1 VNSIEEAVSDPSIL
15 EDISSSIPGVIYQ
28 FLVGSDGSW
37 AFRYVSKGVE
47 DLFEVSPEDACR
59 DASVMTL
66 CIIEEDRPSH
76 RKSIEYAVKNIA
88 PWHHEHRILTRSG
101 VSKWILATA
110 LPVKQEDG
118 SILWNGILTDIS
130 EIMAQNTSGQL
141 LPLQE
146 NQLQE
151 IARVESK
158 LRKHHKL
165 LSRQISETPL
175 LHNAKLKVLIVED
188 ETALREAMI
197 RILNHFGYDVYGVG
211 SSGELDNA
219 LRIFSADILIL
230 DINLP
235 GEDGIQIANRI
246 RKKSACG
253 IIMLT
258 GRNQIELRLNSY
270 KSGADMFFAKPIDP
284 EELHAAI
291 ESLGRRLSPP
301 SKPGWYFDGNRSL
314 LISPHN
320 VAIPLTSQQ
329 AIVLG
334 LLTKH
339 HGDSVPRSDLLAALG
354 HSDDEHGNQRLETML
369 SRLRAKVRTADPDSE
384 IPLRSRQSSGYAF
397 LDSVI

>member
-1 VNSIEEAVSDPSIL
+1 
-15 EDISSSIPGVIYQ
+15 
-28 FLVGSDGSW
+28 
-37 AFRYVSKGVE
+37 
-47 DLFEVSPEDACR
+47 
-59 DASVMTL
+59 
-66 CIIEEDRPSH
+66 
-76 RKSIEYAVKNIA
+76 
-88 PWHHEHRILTRSG
+88 
-101 VSKWILATA
+101 
-110 LPVKQEDG
+110 
-118 SILWNGILTDIS
+118 
-130 EIMAQNTSGQL
+130 MAQNTSGQL

-165 LSRQISETPL
+165 LSRQISEIPL